1 MKNYNITFSRRSS
14 TVELVSILFAVCA
27 LLFARL
33 NKSTFAAVKSAWR
46 WLFAP
51 KTYFAGD
58 GEGVVEQTLGGE
70 GAACGV
76 LRRGGVRRR
85 YGVGP
90 VDERRNYR
98 NCISGCRSRHT
109 GRN

>member
-14 TVELVSILFAVCA
+14 TAELISILFAVCA

-33 NKSTFAAVKSAWR
+33 NKCIFAAAKTAWR

-58 GEGVVEQTLGGE
+58 GEGVTVNGLQFIGINLI
-70 GAACGV
+70 AAAVCMLLSV
-76 LRRGGVRRR
+76 SL
-85 YGVGP
+85 
-90 VDERRNYR
+90 
-98 NCISGCRSRHT
+98 
-109 GRN
+109 

>member
-1 MKNYNITFSRRSS
+1 MNNGINISRRTS
-14 TVELVSILFAVCA
+14 TAELISILFAVCA

-58 GEGVVEQTLGGE
+58 GEGVTVNGLQFICINLF
-70 GAACGV
+70 AAVV
-76 LRRGGVRRR
+76 LLLLSV
-85 YGVGP
+85 
-90 VDERRNYR
+90 
-98 NCISGCRSRHT
+98 SL
-109 GRN
+109 